1 MMELEVRYYY
11 NSDKHDDIIKLI
23 KDRTSLLDKGEFY
36 EKTIQYNHPMKEY
49 DFYSK
54 EIDGRFR
61 IRITKGKDDSKCMI
75 SWKKR
80 MGEVKQDDIN
90 QEEEIE
96 VGINSQDYNNLIK
109 LVSDTLHMVR
119 VESYERYRHVFKN
132 DEVEVVIDKYPFDV
146 CLEIENKIDSDDIDM
161 IKDNVKKWVS
171 MLGLRIEDSYK
182 LSWDDKYSEL
192 CKEQGKTIYSDVLFN
207 KDMPEMK

>member
-1 MMELEVRYYY
+1 MEIEIRYYFSK
-11 NSDKHDDIIKLI
+11 NSKNKILNKLN
-23 KDRTSLLDKGEFY
+23 TFNELNYYGTFY
-36 EKTIQYNHPMKEY
+36 EKTDQYNHPMKEY
-49 DFYSK
+49 NFYSK

-96 VGINSQDYNNLIK
+96 VGIDTQDYDNLIK
-109 LVSDTLHMVR
+109 LVNDVLHMDR

-132 DEVEVVIDKYPFDV
+132 DEVEVVVDKYPFGV
-146 CLEIENKIDSDDIDM
+146 CLEIENKIDSDDINM

-192 CKEQGKTIYSDVLFN
+192 CKEQGKTIYSDVLFD
-207 KDMPEMK
+207 KDMPEVK

>member
-49 DFYSK
+49 NFYSK

-96 VGINSQDYNNLIK
+96 VGIDTQDYDNLIK
-109 LVSDTLHMVR
+109 LVNDVLHMDR
-119 VESYERYRHVFKN
+119 VVSYERYRHVFKN
-132 DEVEVVIDKYPFDV
+132 DEVEVVVDKYPFGV

>member
-1 MMELEVRYYY
+1 
-11 NSDKHDDIIKLI
+11 
-23 KDRTSLLDKGEFY
+23 
-36 EKTIQYNHPMKEY
+36 
-49 DFYSK
+49 
-54 EIDGRFR
+54 
-61 IRITKGKDDSKCMI
+61 
-75 SWKKR
+75 
-80 MGEVKQDDIN
+80 
-90 QEEEIE
+90 
-96 VGINSQDYNNLIK
+96 
-109 LVSDTLHMVR
+109 MVR

-132 DEVEVVIDKYPFDV
+132 DEVEVVVDKYPFGV
-146 CLEIENKIDSDDIDM
+146 CLEVENKIDSDDVNM